1 MTDEQQSPDKEPFIK
16 TQSIQTPCVNICV
29 IDTETAQCIGCG
41 RTRPEIAG
49 WLSMS
54 SDERQLIMAELDQR
68 VATLTK
74 RKKRKGGARG
84 RSKAQQT
91 TPSGVIINFKGS

>member
-1 MTDEQQSPDKEPFIK
+1 MTDEKQSLDEEPFIK
-16 TQSIQTPCVNICV
+16 TPCVNICV

-54 SDERQLIMAELDQR
+54 NDERQLIMAELDQR

-84 RSKAQQT
+84 RSKTRQT

>member
-1 MTDEQQSPDKEPFIK
+1 MTDEPQNQIKSPDIK
-16 TQSIQTPCVNICV
+16 TPCVNICV
-29 IDTETAQCIGCG
+29 IDRETTQCIGCG

-49 WLSMS
+49 WLTMS
-54 SDERQLIMAELDQR
+54 ADERQLIMAELDQR

-84 RSKAQQT
+84 RSKDRQNK
-91 TPSGVIINFKGS
+91 PSPVIINFKGP